1 MLKNTHIV
9 LIGLALFVLLHMV
22 LSTFLSA
29 LLTVVIL
36 FSWIAFNIFS
46 IKHSLFLKSICRILT
61 NEKIVYLSF
70 DDGPSDLFTPVIL
83 DTLKRNNVKA
93 LFFCI
98 GQHAELYPDLIRR
111 ILAEGHRIGNHTY
124 SHNWRNAFSA
134 SGISKAEINKTND
147 ILFKITGSKTD
158 LFRPPF
164 GITNPSI
171 SKALKGVG
179 LHSVGWD
186 IRSFDTISKDPQKLI
201 HRISNKLRPGS
212 IILLHD
218 NREITSRILSELIE
232 TIQNKGYKIVP
243 LPELETI

>member
-1 MLKNTHIV
+1 MLKNIHLI
-9 LIGLALFVLLHMV
+9 LIGLALFILLQ
-22 LSTFLSA
+22 TFLD
-29 LLTVVIL
+29 TVYAVVTTLVLL

-46 IKHSLFLKSICRILT
+46 IKHSLFLKSFCRIRT
-61 NEKIVYLSF
+61 KEKIVFLSF
-70 DDGPSDLFTPVIL
+70 DDGPSDQFTPVIL

-98 GQHAELYPDLIRR
+98 GQHAEVYPDLVRQIVND
-111 ILAEGHRIGNHTY
+111 GHRIGNHTF
-124 SHNWRNAFSA
+124 SHNWRNAFST
-134 SGISKAEINKTND
+134 SGVISAEINKTNN
-147 ILFKITGSKTD
+147 ILLEITGSKPV

-164 GITNPSI
+164 SITNPSI
-171 SKALKGVG
+171 AKAIKASG

-201 HRISNKLRPGS
+201 RRISNKLRPGS

-218 NREITSRILSELIE
+218 NREISSRILNELIE

-243 LPELETI
+243 LADV